1 MSSLKKGHVE
11 VNNIETVL
19 ESLVKIET
27 VIENQ
32 LKVLTDVAAQVDVQ
46 VDVQNDVQSDTDDDS
61 DDSSSSSDDEEA
73 SINKMTEFR
82 SRQREPNFLSSY
94 LKMIDAVE
102 FLICCGAEFQRGR
115 HPSSITL
122 VSSNES
128 ISFERGIREEFR
140 ATLLPLFECM
150 KLHVKPGKFTC
161 IYRFRCDLCA
171 GQSLEFDY
179 VGQARDFDVRYKTH
193 QRRIHQ
199 IRGNIFERPDM
210 DLYIDYLDWSKISK
224 LYAHEAERHSSWRVN
239 QRNQRAEREI
249 FSAYVVHRLPN
260 HGQNNSTDSSV
271 RRSWEIFYQ
280 WLYKAMVTEGGGSQR

>member
-1 MSSLKKGHVE
+1 
-11 VNNIETVL
+11 
-19 ESLVKIET
+19 
-27 VIENQ
+27 
-32 LKVLTDVAAQVDVQ
+32 
-46 VDVQNDVQSDTDDDS
+46 
-61 DDSSSSSDDEEA
+61 
-73 SINKMTEFR
+73 
-82 SRQREPNFLSSY
+82 
-94 LKMIDAVE
+94 MIVAVE
-102 FLICCGAEFQRGR
+102 FLICRGAECQRGR

-122 VSSNES
+122 VSSNEF
-128 ISFERGIREEFR
+128 IPFDGGIREEFR

>member
-1 MSSLKKGHVE
+1 M
-11 VNNIETVL
+11 NI
-19 ESLVKIET
+19 
-27 VIENQ
+27 
-32 LKVLTDVAAQVDVQ
+32 VQ
-46 VDVQNDVQSDTDDDS
+46 VNVQNDVQSDTDDDS
-61 DDSSSSSDDEEA
+61 DDSSSSSDEEEA
-73 SINKMTEFR
+73 GIRVYDISPQFLKTLFPSRNISLTAQNWTQESAIALIKKMTKFR
-82 SRQREPNFLSSY
+82 SRQREPKLSSY
-94 LKMIDAVE
+94 LKMIDALE

-128 ISFERGIREEFR
+128 ISFDRGIREEFR

-239 QRNQRAEREI
+239 
-249 FSAYVVHRLPN
+249 
-260 HGQNNSTDSSV
+260 
-271 RRSWEIFYQ
+271 
-280 WLYKAMVTEGGGSQR
+280 

>member
-1 MSSLKKGHVE
+1 
-11 VNNIETVL
+11 
-19 ESLVKIET
+19 
-27 VIENQ
+27 
-32 LKVLTDVAAQVDVQ
+32 
-46 VDVQNDVQSDTDDDS
+46 
-61 DDSSSSSDDEEA
+61 
-73 SINKMTEFR
+73 
-82 SRQREPNFLSSY
+82 
-94 LKMIDAVE
+94 MIDALE

-128 ISFERGIREEFR
+128 ISFDRGIREEFR

-150 KLHVKPGKFTC
+150 KLHVKTGKLTC
-161 IYRFRCDLCA
+161 IYRLRCDLCA

-199 IRGNIFERPDM
+199 IRENIFERPDM

-224 LYAHEAERHSSWRVN
+224 LYAHEAERHSSWRV
-239 QRNQRAEREI
+239 NQRAEREI

-280 WLYKAMVTEGGGSQR
+280 WLYKAMVTEGGASQR